1 MLLRYLKE
9 VKLKKA
15 TKTKQNNG
23 TYINVYTDVGTYK
36 VQTQDL
42 TDDQVSATIYGSDIT
57 KMIRIS
63 SPLKNLENYLL
74 PKVDNLQDNI
84 SLYYIEYKS
93 HLYKIN
99 SVSINRIELE
109 RI

>member
-23 TYINVYTDVGTYK
+23 TYTNIYIDVGTYK
-36 VQTQDL
+36 IQTQDL
-42 TDDQVSATIYGSDIT
+42 TDDQVSATIYGADIR
-57 KMIRIS
+57 KMLRIS
-63 SPLKNLENYLL
+63 SPLKDLENYLL

-84 SLYYIEYKS
+84 SLYYIEYDR
-93 HLYKIN
+93 HLYKIK
-99 SVSINRIELE
+99 SVSNNRIDLE
-109 RI
+109 RL